1 MAVAQRIWLIRHGK
15 SSRPFG
21 VVDHERP
28 LSGRA
33 SGDGNLI
40 REWLDDGPR
49 LFVTSTARR
58 ARETAGL
65 IAGECAVQTHEELYH
80 ATAEEFLRVVEEV
93 LAGDEPTAFVGH
105 NPAITDLVNELAGS
119 AVTDNVPTLGVA
131 VFERKA
137 DGKNPRWKLVDYITP
152 KQLRR

>member
-1 MAVAQRIWLIRHGK
+1 MAQRIWLIRHGK

-40 REWLDDGPR
+40 REWLDGKPR

-58 ARETAGL
+58 TRETAAL
-65 IAGECAVQTHEELYH
+65 IAGECAVRSHEELYH
-80 ATAEEFLRVVEEV
+80 ATADGFLRVVEEV
-93 LAGDEPTAFVGH
+93 LEGDDRTAFVGH
-105 NPAITDLVNELAGS
+105 NPAITELVNQLAGR

-131 VFERKA
+131 VFERKTDA
-137 DGKNPRWKLVDYITP
+137 KHPRWKLVDYVTP

>member
-1 MAVAQRIWLIRHGK
+1 MAQRIWLIRHGK

-33 SGDGNLI
+33 ADDATLI
-40 REWLDDGPR
+40 RKWLAEKPR

-58 ARETAGL
+58 ARETAEL
-65 IAGECAVQTHEELYH
+65 IAGERPVTTHEELYH
-80 ATAEEFLRVVEEV
+80 ATPTEFLRVVEEV
-93 LAGDEPTAFVGH
+93 MENTDSAAFVAH
-105 NPAITDLVNELAGS
+105 NPAITDLVNALAGRT
-119 AVTDNVPTLGVA
+119 VTDNVSTLGVA

-137 DGKNPRWKLVDYITP
+137 GGRNPPWKLVDYVAP

>member
-1 MAVAQRIWLIRHGK
+1 MAQRIWLIRHGK

-21 VVDHERP
+21 MVDHERP

-33 SGDGNLI
+33 SNDGDLI
-40 REWLDDGPR
+40 REWLAHKPR

-58 ARETAGL
+58 ARETAEL
-65 IAGECAVQTHEELYH
+65 IAGECPVQTHEELYH
-80 ATAEEFLRVVEEV
+80 ATAEEFLRVIEEM
-93 LAGDEPTAFVGH
+93 LAGGEEAAFVGH
-105 NPAITDLVNELAGS
+105 NPTITELVNQLAGR

-131 VFERKA
+131 VFERKLSA
-137 DGKNPRWKLVDYITP
+137 RNPRWKLADYVTP

>member
-1 MAVAQRIWLIRHGK
+1 MAQRIWLIRHGK

-40 REWLDDGPR
+40 REWLGDKPR
-49 LFVTSTARR
+49 RFVTSTARR
-58 ARETAGL
+58 ARETAEL
-65 IAGECAVQTHEELYH
+65 IAGGCAVQTHEELYH
-80 ATAEEFLRVVEEV
+80 ATAEEFLRVVEDV
-93 LAGDEPTAFVGH
+93 LAGDERTAFVGH
-105 NPAITDLVNELAGS
+105 NPAITELVNQLAGH
-119 AVTDNVPTLGVA
+119 ALTDNVPTLGVA
-131 VFERKA
+131 VFECKTDA
-137 DGKNPRWKLVDYITP
+137 KNPRWKLVDYITP

>member
-40 REWLDDGPR
+40 RKWLDDGPR

-65 IAGECAVQTHEELYH
+65 IAGECAVQIHEDLYH
-80 ATAEEFLRVVEEV
+80 ATADEFLRVVEEV
-93 LAGDEPTAFVGH
+93 LAGDERTAFVGH
-105 NPAITDLVNELAGS
+105 NPAITELVNQLAGR
-119 AVTDNVPTLGVA
+119 ALTDNVPTLGVA

-137 DGKNPRWKLVDYITP
+137 DGKNPRWKLVDYVTP